1 MTIKRNY
8 KKSSLVVTTKSF
20 ILQNKCIE
28 IQIFEPQKWANLII
42 RVPGKPAEKHIT
54 NEAHRAG
61 EGISEP
67 LSDILYNM
75 LSDELFK
82 HPATQIESLVLSCR

>member
-1 MTIKRNY
+1 M
-8 KKSSLVVTTKSF
+8 SLHYVRLVKM
-20 ILQNKCIE
+20 CY
-28 IQIFEPQKWANLII
+28 
-42 RVPGKPAEKHIT
+42 
-54 NEAHRAG
+54 RAG

-75 LSDELFK
+75 LSDEFFK